1 MVLRFWDSVGDL
13 RDNATTITRLQ
24 KFLREKRGFSVERC
38 ESTGANNCLFDAL
51 SKSMNGVSV
60 IDSMAKTRTST
71 PLPNEQHLRQASVD
85 FVEEIMETGL
95 SHTSGLYEAMQ
106 VQLIFEVGN
115 GEETNLAVPVQQRR
129 HLKYSVL
136 YIDVPIFFKND
147 LKALTFVHRAAL
159 DICHVAT
166 LSACKPHTCMLG
178 IHTLLNMQ

>member
-24 KFLREKRGFSVERC
+24 RFLREKRRFSVERC

-60 IDSMAKTRTST
+60 IDSMAKTRTSM
-71 PLPNEQHLRQASVD
+71 PLPSGQHLRQASVG

-95 SHTSGLYEAMQ
+95 SHTSGMYEAMQ

-115 GEETNLAVPVQQRR
+115 GEETNLAVTVQ
-129 HLKYSVL
+129 LAMIKTTSE
-136 YIDVPIFFKND
+136 I
-147 LKALTFVHRAAL
+147 
-159 DICHVAT
+159 
-166 LSACKPHTCMLG
+166 
-178 IHTLLNMQ
+178 